1 MPKHE
6 PKIQV
11 LFVLHNWL
19 ILPCILIIGFIVNI
33 YPILNISSLDNVPI
47 KYCFL
52 IIQLVKNLPV
62 VQETLVQFLGPEY
75 LLEKGQATHSTV
87 FLGFPCGS
95 AGKESACNVGDLG
108 AIPGLGR
115 SPGEEKD
122 YPLQYSGLE
131 NSMD

>member
-75 LLEKGQATHSTV
+75 LLEKG
-87 FLGFPCGS
+87 
-95 AGKESACNVGDLG
+95 
-108 AIPGLGR
+108 
-115 SPGEEKD
+115 
-122 YPLQYSGLE
+122 
-131 NSMD
+131 